1 MSTPNPRNKISKH
14 NSPRSL
20 SNDNKPQ
27 TSSSS
32 APQGAHQSNLNQT
45 RPISCFLCK
54 GPHYVAECPH
64 RGSFTAFKAFLQCSN
79 DSEAKTEV
87 EREDERDTRRM
98 GALKLLSTIQN
109 KASHQKD
116 AFKNVLMFVDAV
128 INSKPEKSTMVDSG
142 TTHNFISEQEAH
154 QLELKIEIDIGK
166 MKVVNSEALSIVGV
180 SKKISIHLGE
190 WREDV
195 DLLIVCMDDFNVE
208 LGMEFLLQHEV
219 IPMPLA

>member
-1 MSTPNPRNKISKH
+1 
-14 NSPRSL
+14 SL
-20 SNDNKPQ
+20 TNDNKPQ

-54 GPHYVAECPH
+54 GPHHVAECPH

-116 AFKNVLMFVDAV
+116 ALKNNVLNEYVD
-128 INSKPEKSTMVDSG
+128 IMPPELPKSLPPRQGID
-142 TTHNFISEQEAH
+142 HFIEGFSRRAAPLTELLKKDKTWRWPLECQTGFD
-154 QLELKIEIDIGK
+154 ELKVTLTRGP
-166 MKVVNSEALSIVGV
+166 V
-180 SKKISIHLGE
+180 
-190 WREDV
+190 
-195 DLLIVCMDDFNVE
+195 LI
-208 LGMEFLLQHEV
+208 LV
-219 IPMPLA
+219 ICS